1 MCEGK
6 DFSALVQGW
15 GTVGSVWGRNH
26 ICLTAGVQSLQVSGP
41 TRCLLEGSGE
51 VLSLSFS
58 FYMTVE
64 GGSSQV
70 EGSCVR
76 CRGEGSADAA
86 IPVPWSLGR
95 EGETWDE

>member
-1 MCEGK
+1 
-6 DFSALVQGW
+6 
-15 GTVGSVWGRNH
+15 
-26 ICLTAGVQSLQVSGP
+26 
-41 TRCLLEGSGE
+41 
-51 VLSLSFS
+51 
-58 FYMTVE
+58 MTVE